1 VARPGR
7 LALEEPE
14 GTLSQGPFGLPAPL
28 IPTAPGW
35 IPAPPDRVYL
45 TSSIY
50 NYIVGYMNYRR
61 LLLLLTFG
69 VALPAGLA
77 AQQLTLADALARAEA
92 TGYANRA
99 ARAQAS
105 AEHARTLGA
114 LQGTLPTLR
123 VEGGWM
129 KTTDPLG
136 AFGFLLR
143 QRTVTPAAFDPAG
156 LNDPAARSNWNTGV
170 VAEVP
175 LFNADAWGGLS
186 AARAGARAAAARS
199 DWTAATT
206 RLQVVQAYYGAG
218 LASEIVLTLEVAE
231 AMAAAHVHQA
241 NSLLEQGM
249 VTRSDLLL
257 AQVRAGEIRAQ
268 LIAARAQAGLA
279 RRQLA
284 LVLGVPTDTAFVLP
298 DSLPPAERIR
308 GLAVSL
314 APVPLEGRAD
324 VEAAKAAAEAAG
336 RDVHRA
342 TGRLLP
348 RLNAFGRYDWNDPTT
363 PFDGKRSWTLGVMAS
378 WTPFSGFGEIGDVH
392 GARARATAA
401 RAMAE
406 AAEGQAALEVSAR
419 ESDVTVALARLAI
432 AEEAV
437 DQGSEAH
444 RLVARQ
450 YAGGLAGITE
460 LLAAQATE
468 TQTRLGLAQARVA
481 LITALAA
488 RQLARGSDPAALA
501 ALEE

>member
-1 VARPGR
+1 
-7 LALEEPE
+7 
-14 GTLSQGPFGLPAPL
+14 
-28 IPTAPGW
+28 
-35 IPAPPDRVYL
+35 
-45 TSSIY
+45 
-50 NYIVGYMNYRR
+50 
-61 LLLLLTFG
+61 
-69 VALPAGLA
+69 
-77 AQQLTLADALARAEA
+77 
-92 TGYANRA
+92 
-99 ARAQAS
+99 
-105 AEHARTLGA
+105 
-114 LQGTLPTLR
+114 
-123 VEGGWM
+123 
-129 KTTDPLG
+129 
-136 AFGFLLR
+136 
-143 QRTVTPAAFDPAG
+143 VTPAAFDPAG